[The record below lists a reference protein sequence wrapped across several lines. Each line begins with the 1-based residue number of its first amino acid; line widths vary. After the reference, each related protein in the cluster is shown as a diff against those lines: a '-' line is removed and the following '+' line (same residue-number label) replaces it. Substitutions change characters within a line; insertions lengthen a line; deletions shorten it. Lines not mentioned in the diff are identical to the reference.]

1 MSTRIP
7 RNPIS
12 RIVNLYQGG
21 QLGAGMDAVN
31 DTVWGLLQSTTQYI
45 DHEKGRLQDNRLDAA
60 WFGPGARFKERAFA
74 MADKLAA

>member
-1 MSTRIP
+1 
-7 RNPIS
+7 
-12 RIVNLYQGG
+12 
-21 QLGAGMDAVN
+21 MDAVN